1 MRTWFNRHFACVAR
15 VIQELRQAD
24 EEVPLEFLVSHRHEH
39 FAGYAVAD
47 EAFLEPAGLSSEVYL
62 QWVLETVRE
71 RQVECIVPG
80 HEQSLLT
87 ANTAAIEALG
97 CRVFAA
103 GPAHVLPRIHRK
115 DLVYE
120 DSSALVNL
128 PPYAVCHSPTE
139 ARRLVAELEDGGRR
153 EVCLKPC
160 VSVYGKGFTRIT
172 AMPYRATSWRPLVDH
187 WARDQA
193 AMAVFWPHMV
203 MEFLPGHE
211 YSVDIA
217 ARHGTVLAAVTRR
230 KPRTAGGQLLADI
243 PEISEAARRLV
254 SLYSLNGIINVQFR
268 ENIAGTPHLL
278 EINPRASGGIGMS
291 CLAGINI
298 PAVAFRG
305 FLEPGWTPP
314 AQRPLLGRR
323 VLEISRAVICRD
335 PDPVPP
341 AWAADASGEKP
352 PRAHDLTVD
361 LPSGRLA
368 MTLDTSSE
376 MASGE
381 LLGFGARANSRRGFV
396 LVSKVLGKH
405 WPSRP
410 SVMSKVHRRLAEKLV
425 DGGLDGRLGGSGFVV
440 VGMAETATGLG
451 QGIFEA
457 ILDIL
462 GPAAHGM
469 ALQATRYLPDR
480 VGHDIVE
487 FGEQHSHGPQLVLP
501 LPRAVHLRSR
511 MVAADTLVL
520 CDDEVSTGST
530 LANLVEAIR
539 PAMPAL
545 RRVFV
550 ATVADLSAGSCRE
563 RILVMQGIAEASVIS
578 MLSGSHDFEWN
589 PAFDAGPPPPPSSI
603 GVLPNTSAYSARRGR
618 TDRMELAPE
627 IVDRCLRYIGPGT
640 LPTLVLGT
648 GEFMHPAFRLALAFE
663 SRGIECIVQATT
675 RSPLLVAGAIGSVTT
690 VPDVTAGNVPHFLYN
705 FDRHRYRNVF
715 MVHESP
721 AREQVE
727 SLCAKVGG
735 ETGCVEVDLL
745 QGLVRPWLKS
755 AENCRETDGVDSALT
770 GDVA

>member
-1 MRTWFNRHFACVAR
+1 MRTWLNRHFACVAR

-24 EEVPLEFLVSHRHEH
+24 EDVPLKFLVSHRHEH

-172 AMPYRATSWRPLVDH
+172 TLPYRATSWRPLVDH

-193 AMAVFWPHMV
+193 AMAVFWPHLV

-217 ARHGTVLAAVTRR
+217 ARHGTVLAAVVRR

-243 PEISEAARRLV
+243 PEISEAARGLV

-268 ENIAGTPHLL
+268 EDISGIPHLL

-291 CLAGINI
+291 CLSGINI

-305 FLEPGWTPP
+305 FLEPDWTPP
-314 AQRPLLGRR
+314 AQRPLLGCR

-335 PDPVPP
+335 PDPVPT
-341 AWAADASGEKP
+341 AWAADAGGEKP
-352 PRAHDLTVD
+352 PRANDLTVD

-368 MTLDTSSE
+368 MTLDAASE

-410 SVMSKVHRRLAEKLV
+410 SVIAKVHRRLAEKLV
-425 DGGLDGRLGGSGFVV
+425 DGGLGGSGFVV

-451 QGIFEA
+451 QGIFES

-487 FGEQHSHGPQLVLP
+487 FGEQHSHGPQLLLP
-501 LPRAVHLRSR
+501 IPRAVPLRSR
-511 MVAADTLVL
+511 MVDADTLVL

-539 PAMPAL
+539 PVMPAL

-550 ATVADLSAGSCRE
+550 ATVADLSAGNCRE
-563 RILVMQGIAEASVIS
+563 RILVTQGIGEASVVS
-578 MLSGSHDFEWN
+578 MLSGSHEFQWN
-589 PAFDAGPPPPPSSI
+589 PEFDVGPPPPPSSI
-603 GVLPNTSAYSARRGR
+603 SALPNTSAYSARRGR
-618 TDRMELAPE
+618 TDRMELAPD
-627 IVDRCLRYIGPGT
+627 ILDRCLRCIGPGR

-648 GEFMHPAFRLALAFE
+648 GEFMHPAFRLAVAIE
-663 SRGIECIVQATT
+663 SRGIECVVQATT
-675 RSPLLVAGAIGSVTT
+675 RSPLLVAGAIGLVTT
-690 VPDVTAGNVPHFLYN
+690 VPDVTAGHVPHFLYN
-705 FDRHRYRNVF
+705 FDRDRYRHVF
-715 MVHESP
+715 VVHESP

-735 ETGCVEVDLL
+735 EAGCVEVDLL

-755 AENCRETDGVDSALT
+755 AEHCRETDGVGSVLA